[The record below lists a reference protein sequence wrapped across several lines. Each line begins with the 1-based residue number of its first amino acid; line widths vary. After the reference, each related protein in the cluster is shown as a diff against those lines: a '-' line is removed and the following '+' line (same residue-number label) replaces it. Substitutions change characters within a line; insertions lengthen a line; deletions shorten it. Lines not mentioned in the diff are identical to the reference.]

1 MQSRGRQ
8 MDNYDRTIIKRIAV
22 VLLCTFIFVSF
33 MPAMTYA
40 FEEGQEQLESS
51 VEAADIDISE
61 TETETTDLSGV
72 DPETESPT
80 DGLANDD
87 TLLEGFMDSRL
98 NEELGRPKPGSGMR
112 KAAVS
117 KRRNTLNDNEKYIY
131 DALKVFIDK
140 AAAGEASAAK
150 ASIDVTS
157 VFSPYYTESGNYY
170 VITRR
175 SLGIESAVYIKKTED
190 GKTKWTFS
198 DEAKEVLYDFNAV
211 INALMADEPYAFYW
225 YDKTEGLVFNVR
237 GLLIKTSGDSSNVF
251 FLKTTS
257 PVLEVSFTVSED
269 YMTESGSIYNLD
281 TTKTGAAAQAVAN
294 AARIIEDYDL
304 EPDYYKLEA
313 YKDEI
318 CALTSYNRT
327 AANSQ
332 NYPYGDPW
340 QMIYVFDGKSSTN
353 VVCEGYAKAFQYL
366 CDHSYFVYEIEC
378 DSVTGTMRGGTGAG
392 GHMWN
397 ILHMNDGRNY
407 IADITNSDTGTV
419 GSGGGVFIS
428 PAMAGGSVA
437 EGYQYDVYRSG
448 RTDGIADL
456 TYIYDEDTLEL
467 FSEDELKMSEEEYEI
482 PPVMTDISYEWAE
495 DNSRCTARGI
505 WVDSGD
511 AVEEDAE
518 MSVTVKIPASCFE
531 DGTTTYTAKFS
542 NRYFRTQKKE
552 IENIPAYGE
561 HDWNGGTVTNP
572 AAEGAEGLMTYT
584 CTRCGKTRT
593 EVIPAIVYPNDLPVV
608 KISKPKAG
616 KKKMTVRW
624 KKVSKKKQKKIQGV
638 EIQIA
643 TDKNFTN
650 IVKKTK
656 GSKKKTSKV
665 IKGLKSK
672 KRYYVRIRAYK
683 NAADGKH
690 VSDWKSSHIKVK

>member
-1 MQSRGRQ
+1 

-33 MPAMTYA
+33 MPSWTYA
-40 FEEGQEQLESS
+40 FEEGQDQFESS
-51 VEAADIDISE
+51 AEVTDIDSAEAEID
-61 TETETTDLSGV
+61 TANLSNV
-72 DPETESPT
+72 DPGTEFPT
-80 DGLANDD
+80 DNLTNDD
-87 TLLEGFMDSRL
+87 TLLEGYMDSRL
-98 NEELGRPKPGSGMR
+98 NEELGRPKPSSGMR

-140 AAAGEASAAK
+140 AAEGDASASK
-150 ASIDVTS
+150 TSIDVSS
-157 VFSPYYTESGNYY
+157 VFSPYYTESGNYH

-175 SLGIESAVYIKKTED
+175 SLGIESAVYVKKIEE

-237 GLLIKTSGDSSNVF
+237 GLLINTSGDSSNVY
-251 FLKTTS
+251 FLKTAS

-269 YMTESGSIYNLD
+269 YMPESGSIYDLD
-281 TTKTGAAAQAVAN
+281 TVKTSSAAQAVAN
-294 AARIIEDYDL
+294 AARIIEDYDP
-304 EPDYYKLEA
+304 EPDHYKLEA

-340 QMIYVFDGKSSTN
+340 QMIYVFDGNSSTN
-353 VVCEGYAKAFQYL
+353 VVCEGYAKAFQFL
-366 CDHSYFVYEIEC
+366 CDHTYFVYEIEC

-419 GSGGGVFIS
+419 GSGGGLFIS
-428 PAMAGGSVA
+428 PTMAGGSVT

-456 TYIYDEDTLEL
+456 TYIYDEDTLGL

-482 PPVMTDISYEWAE
+482 PPVMTDISYEWSE
-495 DNSRCTARGI
+495 DNSSCTARGTWI
-505 WVDSGD
+505 DLGETD
-511 AVEEDAE
+511 EETVEV
-518 MSVTVKIPASCFE
+518 STSVKIPALCFK
-531 DGTTTYTAKFS
+531 DGTTTYTALFS
-542 NRYFRTQKKE
+542 NRYFRTQKKD

-561 HDWNGGTVTNP
+561 HAWDEGNITIS
-572 AAEGAEGLMTYT
+572 AAEGAEGQLTYT
-584 CTRCGKTRT
+584 CTRCGEVRN
-593 EVIPAIVYPNDLPVV
+593 EVIPAIVYTNDLPVV

-643 TDKNFTN
+643 TDKKFTN
-650 IVKKTK
+650 IVKTTT

-665 IKGLKSK
+665 IKSLKTK

-683 NAADGKH
+683 NAADGRH
-690 VSDWKSSHIKVK
+690 VSNWKYNSIKVK